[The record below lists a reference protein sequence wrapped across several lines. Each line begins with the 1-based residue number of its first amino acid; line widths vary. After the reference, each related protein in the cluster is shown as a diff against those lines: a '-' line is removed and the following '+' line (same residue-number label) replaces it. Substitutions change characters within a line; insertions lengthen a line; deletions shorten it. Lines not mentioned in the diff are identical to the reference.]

1 MTYRVQLD
9 NGVRIIG
16 EEIHS
21 MRSVSIGVWIN
32 TGSRYETVDNNGISH
47 FLEHMFFKGTDRY
60 SARELAQLFDGLGG
74 QVNAFTSKEYTC
86 YYARVLDEHFSVAV
100 DTLADMLFH
109 SKFVPDEIEKE
120 KKVVI
125 EEIRMYEDTP
135 DELVMDILAESVYGG
150 HPLGYTILGREENLH
165 RFSKTD
171 IFAYI
176 EDRYHASQI
185 VVSIAGNID
194 KKIACEQVSKLFS
207 QAATKSKNT
216 TKTLNA
222 PDFHRTLC
230 VREKDIEQVHL
241 TLASPGFAAGNDKLY
256 PFILLNNA
264 LGNTSSSRLFQE
276 IREERGMA
284 YSVFSFHSAYQ
295 DSGMFGVYAGTSP
308 EHVEDVLTL
317 IHEIC
322 SDVGANGLSEDE
334 LRKGKE
340 QVKGSMMLSLE
351 STSSRMSR
359 LGKNELLLGRDV
371 PLDETLD
378 AINRVSVADVRAVAA
393 ELLSHPFAI
402 SAVGPVRDIDLSK
415 WLQ

>member
-1 MTYRVQLD
+1 VTYRVQLD
-9 NGVRIIG
+9 NGVRIVG
-16 EEIHS
+16 EEIPS

-32 TGSRYETVDNNGISH
+32 TGSRYESVQNNGVSH
-47 FLEHMFFKGTDRY
+47 FLEHMFFKGTERF
-60 SARELAQLFDGLGG
+60 SARELAQVFDGLGG

-100 DTLADMLFH
+100 DTLSDMLFH
-109 SKFVPDEIEKE
+109 SRFVPEEIEKE

-150 HPLGYTILGREENLH
+150 HPLGYTILGREENI
-165 RFSKTD
+165 RNFSRDD
-171 IFAYI
+171 IENYI
-176 EDRYHASQI
+176 GARYRASQI
-185 VVSIAGNID
+185 VIAVAGNV
-194 KKIACEQVSKLFS
+194 KQEVVVAEIAQRFHLAVPGAADVDGLLQV
-207 QAATKSKNT
+207 
-216 TKTLNA
+216 

-230 VREKDIEQVHL
+230 VREKDIEQVHI
-241 TLASPGFAAGNDKLY
+241 TLAAPGYAAGNHKLY
-256 PFILLNNA
+256 PLILLNNA
-264 LGNTSSSRLFQE
+264 LGNTPSSRLFQE

-284 YSVFSFHSAYQ
+284 YSVFSFHSSYK

-308 EHVEDVLTL
+308 EHVEDVLRL
-317 IHEIC
+317 VHDIC
-322 SDVGANGLSEDE
+322 ADVCAHGLTDDE
-334 LRKGKE
+334 LQKGKE

-359 LGKNELLLGRDV
+359 LGKNELLLGRDI
-371 PLDETLD
+371 PLDDTLD
-378 AINRVSVADVRAVAA
+378 AINGVTVADVRAVAA
-393 ELLSHPFAI
+393 ELLGTPFAI